1 MIVSRAYTTPFLS
14 TWTSEIRS
22 ANIPVSLFSRPLNDK
37 VPFNRVPT
45 NRFIEQFFDWI
56 ADPKEGKKKE
66 RKKWRREGRWEWR
79 KKKKTEQMIESSFSI
94 GESCHDERHVFP
106 LSISS
111 DHGLRLINFHGWG
124 NLWIDG
130 ARSQRIMTQGSRLL
144 RRCSLTEARGQLG
157 RNASIVSHYF

>member
-1 MIVSRAYTTPFLS
+1 MYRVHTLPRSSAPGLAKFDRRTFPSRYFRDR
-14 TWTSEIRS
+14 WTIK
-22 ANIPVSLFSRPLNDK
+22 FPLTACRQIASSN
-37 VPFNRVPT
+37 NSS
-45 NRFIEQFFDWI
+45 IESPIQK
-56 ADPKEGKKKE
+56 KEKRKKE
-66 RKKWRREGRWEWR
+66 RNEEEKEDENEE